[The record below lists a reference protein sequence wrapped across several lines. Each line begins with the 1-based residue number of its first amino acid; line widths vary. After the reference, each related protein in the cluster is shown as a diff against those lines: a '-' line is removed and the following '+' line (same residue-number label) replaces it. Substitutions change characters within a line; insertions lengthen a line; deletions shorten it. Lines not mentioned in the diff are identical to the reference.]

1 MKMKR
6 KHLFSLSALLVVLS
20 GFTVYHTTA
29 DNFTPPKPSKE
40 LAMNHIDYDSTFKL
54 DKKELMNEDLNTLN
68 NQLLQLEDEV
78 EIIEESAITSY
89 YHDKFNGRKTAS
101 GDVFNNKGMTAAHK
115 TLPFGT
121 KVRVTNLSNEE
132 SVIVTVNDRGP
143 HSKGRSLD
151 LSKSAFM
158 DIAHN
163 RGRGTLN
170 VKIEVLPED
179 YEESKAKIEED
190 LNDIAQIHNDINLNE
205 FAL

>member
-20 GFTVYHTTA
+20 GFAVYSTS
-29 DNFTPPKPSKE
+29 DFSTPKSSKE
-40 LAMNHIDYDSTFKL
+40 LAMNVVNYDSTFKL
-54 DKKELMNEDLNTLN
+54 EKKELMNDDLNALN

-78 EIIEESAITSY
+78 EVIEESAVTSY
-89 YHDKFNGRKTAS
+89 YHDKFNGKKTAS
-101 GDVFNNKGMTAAHK
+101 GEVFNNKELTAAHK

-158 DIAHN
+158 DIAHH
-163 RGRGTLN
+163 RGKGTLN

-179 YEESKAKIEED
+179 YEENKAKIEED
-190 LNDIAQIHNDINLNE
+190 LSDIVQIHNDLDLNE

>member
-20 GFTVYHTTA
+20 GFAVYSTS
-29 DNFTPPKPSKE
+29 DFSTPKSSKE
-40 LAMNHIDYDSTFKL
+40 LAMNVVNYDSTFKL
-54 DKKELMNEDLNTLN
+54 EKKELMNDDLNALN

-78 EIIEESAITSY
+78 EVIEESAVTSY
-89 YHDKFNGRKTAS
+89 YHDKFNGKKTAS
-101 GDVFNNKGMTAAHK
+101 GEVFNNKELTAAHK

-158 DIAHN
+158 DIAHH
-163 RGRGTLN
+163 RGKGTLN
-170 VKIEVLPED
+170 VKIEVLPDD
-179 YEESKAKIEED
+179 YEENKAKIEED
-190 LNDIAQIHNDINLNE
+190 LSDIVQIHNDLDLNE

>member
-1 MKMKR
+1 MKR

-20 GFTVYHTTA
+20 GFAVYSTS
-29 DNFTPPKPSKE
+29 DFSTPKSSKE
-40 LAMNHIDYDSTFKL
+40 LAMNVVNYDSTFKL
-54 DKKELMNEDLNTLN
+54 EKKELMNDDLNALN

-78 EIIEESAITSY
+78 EVIEESAVTSY
-89 YHDKFNGRKTAS
+89 YHDKFNGKKTAS
-101 GDVFNNKGMTAAHK
+101 GEVFNNKELTAAHK

-158 DIAHN
+158 DIAHH
-163 RGRGTLN
+163 RGKGTLN
-170 VKIEVLPED
+170 VKIEVLPDD
-179 YEESKAKIEED
+179 YEENKAKIEED
-190 LNDIAQIHNDINLNE
+190 LSDIVQIHNDLDLNE

>member
-20 GFTVYHTTA
+20 GFAVYSTS
-29 DNFTPPKPSKE
+29 DFNTPKSSSKE
-40 LAMNHIDYDSTFKL
+40 LAMNVVNYDSTFKL
-54 DKKELMNEDLNTLN
+54 EKKELMNDDLNALN

-78 EIIEESAITSY
+78 EVIEESAVTSY

-101 GDVFNNKGMTAAHK
+101 GEVFSNKELTAAHK

-158 DIAHN
+158 DIAHH
-163 RGRGTLN
+163 RGKGTLN
-170 VKIEVLPED
+170 VKIEVLPDD
-179 YEESKAKIEED
+179 YEENKAKIEED
-190 LNDIAQIHNDINLNE
+190 LSDIVQIHNDLDLNE

>member
-20 GFTVYHTTA
+20 GFAVYSTSDFSTS
-29 DNFTPPKPSKE
+29 KPSSKE
-40 LAMNHIDYDSTFKL
+40 LAMNVVNYDSTFKL
-54 DKKELMNEDLNTLN
+54 EKKELMNDDLNALN
-68 NQLLQLEDEV
+68 SQLLQLEGEV
-78 EIIEESAITSY
+78 EVIEESAVTSY
-89 YHDKFNGRKTAS
+89 YHDKFNGKKTAS
-101 GDVFNNKGMTAAHK
+101 GEVFSNKELTAAHK

-158 DIAHN
+158 DIAHH
-163 RGRGTLN
+163 RGKGTLN
-170 VKIEVLPED
+170 VKIEVLPDD
-179 YEESKAKIEED
+179 YEENKAKIEED
-190 LNDIAQIHNDINLNE
+190 LSDIVQIHNDLDLNE